1 MRMAIVIVINTAHLA
16 IVVILIAIII
26 ILIIILI
33 ISSAADSLG
42 AISEGRL
49 LPHQHNAHYAEWTFY
64 VQCVITYWLESG
76 EPCHLLLPK

>member
-1 MRMAIVIVINTAHLA
+1 MRMAIIIVINTAHLA
-16 IVVILIAIII
+16 IVVTLIAI
-26 ILIIILI
+26 IIILI

-42 AISEGRL
+42 ALSEGRL